1 MRLVKIK
8 RRQCSSFH
16 TDTTSCRA
24 NPTTSVS
31 PDADEEVEVILTV
44 ERKEL
49 RKYSVWE
56 RQELE
61 DREFY
66 FERDEEPNP
75 AGVLLLCVSETAA
88 FVVQQELLKLRVKHD
103 GITNTGKTTGRLR
116 AQSAVQPFSISKCF
130 FGETLNLGMKNITY
144 ILITKQT

>member
-1 MRLVKIK
+1 MK
-8 RRQCSSFH
+8 RQQCSSFD

-56 RQELE
+56 QQELE

-88 FVVQQELLKLRVKHD
+88 FAVQRELLKLCVKQHR
-103 GITNTGKTTGRLR
+103 TKNTGEK
-116 AQSAVQPFSISKCF
+116 AHAVDTSSRHTWGQ
-130 FGETLNLGMKNITY
+130 
-144 ILITKQT
+144 